1 MTAPAAPETDHG
13 LTHEYEH
20 EPVPTEHRRSLR
32 SVSAVWFGFPMI
44 LTNAIFGGTIVYGL
58 GFWKAP
64 PRSSSATSCCSPT
77 WGP

>member
-58 GFWKAP
+58 GFWKGLA
-64 PRSSSATSCCSPT
+64 AIVVGNLVLLTYV
-77 WGP
+77 GP